1 MPKSAQRLAT
11 ALRSLLRFWHLH
23 GLTCGGLE
31 QAVPKVANR
40 RPGLPRPLEPG
51 QVQALL
57 DSRDRGAAAGLRDLT
72 MLTLMA
78 RMGLRAGEVAALC
91 LEDGILDGKAHGS
104 AAHSRASRKDATFVM
119 APVIAVQHDTARR
132 PTSHDDDFV
141 LEHDRQAQSIDIEGP
156 CFCQTRNKED
166 QALEVLG
173 SHAVNPAKRG
183 KRSPQRR
190 H

>member
-1 MPKSAQRLAT
+1 MPRSSVRCPVIRPSRYQRLMP
-11 ALRSLLRFWHLH
+11 S
-23 GLTCGGLE
+23 G
-31 QAVPKVANR
+31 V
-40 RPGLPRPLEPG
+40 GLP
-51 QVQALL
+51 
-57 DSRDRGAAAGLRDLT
+57 LT
-72 MLTLMA
+72 SI
-78 RMGLRAGEVAALC
+78 
-91 LEDGILDGKAHGS
+91 GILDGKAHGS
-104 AAHSRASRKDATFVM
+104 AAHSRVSRKDATFVM

-183 KRSPQRR
+183 KRSLQR